1 MKSNWI
7 RFIQECITQIQLWL
21 FLVLLQWIFRVIMIL
36 WFYKNISTTTIFND
50 ILLALFHGFRFDSKI
65 ASLFLLFPFLFNLI
79 LSSLNRFSIIF
90 KLRLFFT
97 GLGIVL
103 ILLSSIATLP
113 YFEEFDN
120 QFNFF
125 LFDLLYDDQVAV
137 FKTVLFEYHLII
149 NIIVIITLSIIAW
162 HSLRRFQSYVSSF
175 INIQILSPKSI
186 IMKFFIIFFLIIGF
200 TGSIR
205 GSFKNRPAIRKWSY
219 ITSDNFLNKTI
230 MNPLTHLQ
238 YAIKDFKKIN
248 KKTDITQF
256 IGELSPKTAAE
267 NYFDVTKDSSLSS
280 YLRHIVPDSDNKM
293 PNHIFLVIM
302 ESYDMWPLL
311 PEYRS
316 LGLGENLQY
325 FGEKGI
331 FFNRFLPSGE
341 STMASVSAILT
352 GAPYIGINIS
362 RIASEREPLPTS
374 IPFIFE
380 KFGYK
385 TQLFY
390 GGFLSWQN
398 IGNLFQSQGFDNVF
412 GSPEIEKNNSD
423 IIWGVDDDLLFSFI
437 EEKTLAETK
446 SFNVVLTTSYHPPYN
461 VDVEKFG
468 FPLKNIPP
476 GLISKFDGS
485 MTMKQLGHI
494 WYSDWAIGEFV
505 KKVEKRYPES
515 LFIFT
520 GDHYG
525 RRFINSHPTL
535 YERSTV
541 PLIIYGKNFITPDLN
556 MISTPGSH
564 IDIIPTIISLIAPNQ
579 FEYQSFGNPLLQ
591 KKGATMVASGNK
603 IGFGYRKIILDNYI
617 IDVNDKFNNNIAILD
632 GKDSRSNKVLE
643 IINKQKLLFGLTWWR
658 IFKGNILKSS

>member
-1 MKSNWI
+1 
-7 RFIQECITQIQLWL
+7 
-21 FLVLLQWIFRVIMIL
+21 
-36 WFYKNISTTTIFND
+36 
-50 ILLALFHGFRFDSKI
+50 
-65 ASLFLLFPFLFNLI
+65 
-79 LSSLNRFSIIF
+79 
-90 KLRLFFT
+90 
-97 GLGIVL
+97 
-103 ILLSSIATLP
+103 
-113 YFEEFDN
+113 
-120 QFNFF
+120 
-125 LFDLLYDDQVAV
+125 
-137 FKTVLFEYHLII
+137 
-149 NIIVIITLSIIAW
+149 
-162 HSLRRFQSYVSSF
+162 
-175 INIQILSPKSI
+175 
-186 IMKFFIIFFLIIGF
+186 MKFFIIFFLIVGF
-200 TGSIR
+200 TGAIR
-205 GSFKNRPAIRKWSY
+205 GSFKNRPAIRKWSH

-248 KKTDITQF
+248 KKTNITQF
-256 IGELSPKTAAE
+256 IGKLSPQTAAE

-280 YLRHIVPDSDNKM
+280 YLNHTVSGLDNRM

-341 STMASVSAILT
+341 STMASVSTILT

-362 RIASEREPLPTS
+362 RIASELEPLPTS

-380 KFGYK
+380 KLGYK

-412 GSPEIEKNNSD
+412 GSPHIEKNDSD
-423 IIWGVDDDLLFSFI
+423 IIWGVNDDLLFSFV
-437 EEKTLAETK
+437 EEKTLAEIK
-446 SFNVVLTTSYHPPYN
+446 SFNVILTTSYHPPYN

-468 FPLKNIPP
+468 FPLKNIPS

-485 MTMKQLGHI
+485 MTMEQLGHI
-494 WYSDWAIGEFV
+494 WYSDWAIGDFV
-505 KKVEKRYPES
+505 KKIEKRDPES

-535 YERSTV
+535 YERSAV
-541 PLIIYGKNFITPDLN
+541 PLIIYGENFITPDLS

-564 IDIIPTIISLIAPNQ
+564 IDIIPTILSLIAPNQ
-579 FEYQSFGNPLLQ
+579 FIYQSFGNPLLQ
-591 KKGATMVASGNK
+591 KTGSALVASGNK
-603 IGFGYRKIILDNYI
+603 IGFGYRKIILDDYI
-617 IDVNDKFNNNIAILD
+617 IDVNNKVNKNIVISD
-632 GKDSRSNKVLE
+632 GKESPSNKVLE
-643 IINKQKLLFGLTWWR
+643 IIKKQKLLFGLTWWR
-658 IFKGNILKSS
+658 IFKGNILKDS

>member
-1 MKSNWI
+1 
-7 RFIQECITQIQLWL
+7 
-21 FLVLLQWIFRVIMIL
+21 MIL
-36 WFYKNISTTTIFND
+36 WFYKKISPTTIFND

-79 LSSLNRFSIIF
+79 LISLNRFSIIF

-103 ILLSSIATLP
+103 ILLTSIATLP
-113 YFEEFDN
+113 YFEEYDN

-125 LFDLLYDDQVAV
+125 LFEVLFDDQLAV
-137 FKTVLFEYHLII
+137 FKTILFEYHLII
-149 NIIVIITLSIIAW
+149 NIIVITALSIIAW
-162 HSLRRFQSYVSSF
+162 YSLRRFQSYASNFS
-175 INIQILSPKSI
+175 NIQILSPKSI
-186 IMKFFIIFFLIIGF
+186 LMKFFIIFFLIVGF
-200 TGSIR
+200 TGAIR
-205 GSFKNRPAIRKWSY
+205 GSFKNRPAIRKWSH

-248 KKTDITQF
+248 NKTNITQF
-256 IGELSPKTAAE
+256 IGELSAQTAAE

-280 YLRHIVPDSDNKM
+280 YLNHTVSGLDNRM

-341 STMASVSAILT
+341 STMASVSTILT

-380 KFGYK
+380 KLGYK

-412 GSPEIEKNNSD
+412 GSPHIEKNDSD
-423 IIWGVDDDLLFSFI
+423 IIWGVNDDLLFSFV
-437 EEKTLAETK
+437 EEKTLAEIK
-446 SFNVVLTTSYHPPYN
+446 SFNVILTTSYHPPYN

-468 FPLKNIPP
+468 FPLKNIPS

-485 MTMKQLGHI
+485 MTMEQLGHI
-494 WYSDWAIGEFV
+494 WYSDWAIGDFV
-505 KKVEKRYPES
+505 KKIEKRDPES

-535 YERSTV
+535 YERSAV
-541 PLIIYGKNFITPDLN
+541 PLIIYGENFITPDLS

-564 IDIIPTIISLIAPNQ
+564 IDIIPTILSLIAPNQ
-579 FEYQSFGNPLLQ
+579 FIYQSFGNPLLQ
-591 KKGATMVASGNK
+591 KTGSALVASGNK
-603 IGFGYRKIILDNYI
+603 IGFGYRKIILDDYI
-617 IDVNDKFNNNIAILD
+617 IDVNNKVNKNIVISD
-632 GKDSRSNKVLE
+632 GKESPSNKVLE
-643 IINKQKLLFGLTWWR
+643 IIKKQKLLFGLTWWR
-658 IFKGNILKSS
+658 IFKGNILKDS